1 MLSRLRDL
9 IDLARAVQ
17 AVPHLIKASADLEL
31 RLGELEKK
39 VGDVEALA
47 REVNV
52 GRSSTSTHTGGGR
65 S

>member
-1 MLSRLRDL
+1 MTMSWLREFVE
-9 IDLARAVQ
+9 LARAIQ
-17 AVPHLIKASADLEL
+17 CVPHLIKASADLEL
-31 RLGELEKK
+31 RLGELETK

-52 GRSSTSTHTGGGR
+52 FGKPSTHAGGG